1 MSSTSNI
8 QSTIFGEPSGET
20 VSIDTEGRTIRPAM
34 HILSVLADETR
45 LRFDR
50 SGLHVAHVDP
60 ANVGLLQFDAYP
72 EAFDAYDLN
81 ADGELVVGIALKR
94 LRKKL
99 RHARMGKRTSDPV
112 SIEFDETRTLLE
124 LTREYDTTTVTQT
137 DEVLNIDPDSVRSKT
152 DPPSMDLPWSATVD
166 VDAFNDV
173 TKTIDQSSDH
183 IDVIGRDGRLLLAGD
198 SADATGEYATV
209 ADFGPVDDLDG
220 EAGDDVLSKLSLD
233 YILDIAKALK
243 KGKATDLQLR
253 WGDEF
258 PVMLDFERVADETTL
273 YDGRFMVAPRIQS
286 DD

>member
-1 MSSTSNI
+1 MSTSNI
-8 QSTIFGEPSGET
+8 QSTIFGEPSGES

-34 HILSVLADETR
+34 HILTVLADETR
-45 LRFDR
+45 MRFDA
-50 SGLHVAHVDP
+50 SGIHVAHADP
-60 ANVGLLQFDAYP
+60 ANVGLLKFHAHPD
-72 EAFDAYDLN
+72 AFDDYHVD
-81 ADGELVVGIALKR
+81 ADDAVTVGVHLTR

-99 RHARMGKRTSDPV
+99 RSARMGKRTSDPV
-112 SIEFDETRTLLE
+112 SVEFDESRTLIELE
-124 LTREYDTTTVTQT
+124 REYDRTTVTQT
-137 DEVLNIDPDSVRSKT
+137 DEVLNLDPDSIRSKPE
-152 DPPSMDLPWSATVD
+152 PPSMDLPWGATVD
-166 VDAFNDV
+166 VDAFHDV
-173 TKTIDQSSDH
+173 AKTIDQSSDH

-198 SADATGEYATV
+198 SAEATGEYATV

-233 YILDIAKALK
+233 YVLDIAKALK

-253 WGDEF
+253 WGQEF